1 MPVYMIPNGKLPA
14 TVVTVAGDFKP
25 GDPPPTGYN
34 DWHEWAAVQTKSG
47 LKQVR
52 CGRCSL
58 WKFPQELSGTVDK
71 SVAYKTNRD
80 AMNEANPVEVKS
92 PVCLDCDQRTTN

>member
-58 WKFPQELSGTVDK
+58 WKFPQELTGRK
-71 SVAYKTNRD
+71 QTND
-80 AMNEANPVEVKS
+80 AAPELLIVSRQQAAADATGLN
-92 PVCLDCDQRTTN
+92 